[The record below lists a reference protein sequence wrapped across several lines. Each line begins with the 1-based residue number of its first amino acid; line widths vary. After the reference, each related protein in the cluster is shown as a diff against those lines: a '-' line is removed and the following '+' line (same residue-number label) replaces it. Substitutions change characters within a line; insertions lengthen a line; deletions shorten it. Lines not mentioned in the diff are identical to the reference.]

1 MDLEIV
7 DRIPIEIQKLI
18 VYNFLLLRE
27 DIQPCVAALVGY
39 RRLINSYP
47 ETINIA
53 DCQHVMQHLDTAI
66 KQLEWCYQTYFKS
79 IKQLKDELNQ
89 GSEN

>member
-1 MDLEIV
+1 MDREIV
-7 DRIPIEIQKLI
+7 DRIPLEIQKQI

-27 DIQPCVAALVGY
+27 DIQPCVGTLVGY
-39 RRLINSYP
+39 RMLINSYS

-53 DCQHVMQHLDTAI
+53 DCQHVMQHLDAAI

-79 IKQLKDELNQ
+79 IKQLRD
-89 GSEN
+89 